1 MPGARQFWRA
11 GKAGVRMPKM
21 RKKSDLPQKLCAA
34 CGLPFSWRKKWE
46 RDWEAVRFC
55 SDRCRKA
62 GVKGKEGTTP
72 R

>member
-1 MPGARQFWRA
+1 
-11 GKAGVRMPKM
+11 MPKM
-21 RKKSDLPQKLCAA
+21 RKKSDLPQKVCAD
-34 CGLPFSWRKKWE
+34 CGLPFNWRKKWE

-62 GVKGKEGTTP
+62 GATTAAPSSAP